1 MILFLVILVLI
12 SCYGMKFSSFHR
24 DYMSIPSTT
33 AIKGVFAIIILLSHA
48 SSYLNLGL
56 GFPDRAFGFTMRYLG
71 QLMVAV
77 YFFYSGYG
85 ILESAK
91 KKKGYADRFFK
102 NRFLKTWLHFALAV
116 LLFLILQCILGNRF
130 ETLDYVLCWTGWRSI
145 GNSNWF
151 MFVILA
157 LYMASYIILL
167 LQKRVVLPEWI
178 FALLASMLAAGLW
191 AILFHFKPS
200 EHWWYDTIAAFPAGM
215 WFSLLKEEAKTPT
228 LVPHI
233 LITLAVLAGFALW
246 RHFIGIDI
254 LGACTVLFS
263 LAITAFSTWV
273 KLDNP
278 LLQWLG
284 KHCFSLY
291 ILQRIPMILLSHFGW
306 QDHKFLFTSAVIFLA
321 LLLAWGFTAMTDF
334 IDKKLFA

>member
-1 MILFLVILVLI
+1 MILFLIILLVV

-48 SSYLNLGL
+48 KAYISLGP
-56 GFPDRAFGFTMRYLG
+56 GIADRAFGFTMRYLD

-102 NRFLKTWLHFALAV
+102 KRFLKTWLHFALAV
-116 LLFLILQCILGNRF
+116 LLFLILQGLLGNRF
-130 ETLDYVLCWTGWRSI
+130 ETLDYALCWTGWRSI

-157 LYMASYIILL
+157 LYLASYLILL
-167 LQKRVVLPEWI
+167 LQKRVVLPGWA
-178 FALLASMLAAGLW
+178 FALLASLLTAALW
-191 AILFHFKPS
+191 ALLFHYKPG
-200 EHWWYDTIAAFPAGM
+200 EHWWYDTMVAFPAGM
-215 WFSLLKEEAKTPT
+215 WFSLLKEKAKTPS

-233 LITLAVLAGFALW
+233 LITFAVLAGFALW
-246 RHFIGIDI
+246 RHFIGIDVI
-254 LGACTVLFS
+254 GVCTVLFA
-263 LAITAFSTWV
+263 LAVTVFSTWV

-306 QDHKFLFTSAVIFLA
+306 QDHNIHFTAVSIVLA
-321 LLLAWGFTAMTDF
+321 LLLAWGFTALTDS